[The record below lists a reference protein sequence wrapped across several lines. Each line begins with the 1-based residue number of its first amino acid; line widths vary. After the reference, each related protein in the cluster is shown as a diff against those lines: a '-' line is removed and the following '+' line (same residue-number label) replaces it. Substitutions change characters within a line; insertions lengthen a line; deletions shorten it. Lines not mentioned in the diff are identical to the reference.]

1 MRFWYH
7 IGPVVGPA
15 LGPRFPASASEDR
28 YLLLVATVRPSILR
42 LKRLIASLRAVC
54 ELFPHEKPVS
64 CRLNPRNGIWENS
77 GAALLIHAK
86 ADDMKSDPAG
96 NAGERMACG
105 VIAKPKDYK
114 TASGR

>member
-1 MRFWYH
+1 MKHFR
-7 IGPVVGPA
+7 A
-15 LGPRFPASASEDR
+15 LSEHLEHWGTLIGPRFAASASEDR

-64 CRLNPRNGIWENS
+64 CRLNPRNGIWVNS

-96 NAGERMACG
+96 NAGERMA
-105 VIAKPKDYK
+105 
-114 TASGR
+114 RNF